1 MSDETIDVNAQC
13 QQTVREGDDCCASQD
28 VRCGENATWERL
40 EDDVRLCERHLG
52 NARSLGGARLGYWVV
67 ADAKVPY
74 PDGWTRIEDGAP
86 LIDEVPAAR
95 ELKATD
101 ADPKVRPSGL
111 VLP

>member
-1 MSDETIDVNAQC
+1 MSDETIDPNAQC

-28 VRCGENATWERL
+28 VRCTQLATWERA
-40 EDDVRLCERHLG
+40 EDGVRLCERHLG
-52 NARSLGGARLGYWVV
+52 NARTLGGARLGYWVV
-67 ADAKVPY
+67 ANAKVPY

-86 LIDEVPAAR
+86 LIDEAPVER
-95 ELKATD
+95 ELKPTA